1 MSTAQPPFGPAVP
14 PKQGMSTGKKVALF
28 GCATPLL
35 VLFLMVGCVAVL
47 APGGEDTAEDTGTEA
62 ADTDT
67 GGEEDGEE
75 EGEESHELGETFEHG
90 SFAFTVRSV
99 EEGVASVE
107 GEFGLTEQA
116 RGEYIV
122 VELTAENTSSS
133 AEYLDGSNQV
143 LMDTDGNMYERD
155 ISASSDDSFMDQ
167 LNPGQSAEATLA
179 YDVTSGT
186 EIDHMLVNGKTM
198 IDDGVRVDLG

>member
-1 MSTAQPPFGPAVP
+1 MSTPQQPPFGPPVP

-47 APGGEDTAEDTGTEA
+47 APGGEETAENTDTEA
-62 ADTDT
+62 ADADAEAD
-67 GGEEDGEE
+67 GEEDNEQA
-75 EGEESHELGETFEHG
+75 HELGETFEHG
-90 SFAFTVRSV
+90 SFEFTVHSI
-99 EEGVASVE
+99 EEGVAGLE
-107 GEFGLTEQA
+107 DEFGLTQEA

-133 AEYLDGSNQV
+133 AEYLEGSNQV

-167 LNPGQSAEATLA
+167 LNPGQAAEATLA
-179 YDVTSGT
+179 YDVTPGT

-198 IDDGVRVDLG
+198 VDDGVRVDLG

>member
-1 MSTAQPPFGPAVP
+1 
-14 PKQGMSTGKKVALF
+14 MSTGKKVALF

-47 APGGEDTAEDTGTEA
+47 ASGGEDAAEEADTEAVDADTG
-62 ADTDT
+62 D
-67 GGEEDGEE
+67 E
-75 EGEESHELGETFEHG
+75 EGSEQAHELGETFEHG
-90 SFAFTVRSV
+90 SFEFTVHSV

-107 GEFGLTEQA
+107 GEYGLTEQA

-133 AEYLDGSNQV
+133 AEYLDGSDQV
-143 LMDTDGNMYERD
+143 LMDADGNMYERD
-155 ISASSDDSFMDQ
+155 IGASSDESFMDQ
-167 LNPGQSAEATLA
+167 LNPGQAAEATLA
-179 YDVTSGT
+179 YDITPGT

-198 IDDGVRVDLG
+198 VDDGVRVDLG